1 MSSEGLACKSF
12 NIGRTALPWGFV
24 FIAPVMVGL
33 MVFTYGPTMGSLW
46 LSFNEWDLLGA
57 MRWVGAGNYQAVL
70 ADPLFLKALGNTVL
84 LMVVSGLAEILI
96 GGGIAIVMARYNLQR
111 FIGVYFLPVVT
122 PLIAVSLVWGWL
134 VDPSSGLVNQWL
146 EQWGVLGW
154 LNEGQPIA
162 WLYNP
167 TTALGVLILLN
178 VWKNLGYA
186 MVLLFV
192 GLQRISNDVYE
203 ASALDGATTWQQT
216 WRITLPLLMPVAFV
230 VLLMTMIN
238 GLQAFD
244 SVYLLTQ
251 GGPQQST
258 QVLMHWMYQQA
269 FQFFQV
275 GSASAIAYVVFALIV
290 SLTAIQWASKKR
302 WGSD

>member
-1 MSSEGLACKSF
+1 MGSLK
-12 NIGRTALPWGFV
+12 LPWGLL
-24 FIAPVMVGL
+24 FIAPVILGL
-33 MVFTYGPTMGSLW
+33 LVFTYGPTMGSFW
-46 LSFNEWDLLGA
+46 LSLNEWDLLGT
-57 MRWVGAGNYQAVL
+57 MRWVAAGNYQSVL
-70 ADPLFLKALGNTVL
+70 SDPLFMKALGNTVM
-84 LMVVSGLAEILI
+84 LMLVSGIAEIVI
-96 GGGIAIVMARYNLQR
+96 GGGIAIVMARYKLQR

-146 EQWGVLGW
+146 AQWGLLDW
-154 LNEGQPIA
+154 LNDGEPVA
-162 WLYNP
+162 WLFHP
-167 TTALGVLILLN
+167 ATALGVLILLN

-203 ASALDGATTWQQT
+203 ASALDGASTWQQT

-290 SLTAIQWASKKR
+290 SLTAIQWASRKR
-302 WGSD
+302 FGTD